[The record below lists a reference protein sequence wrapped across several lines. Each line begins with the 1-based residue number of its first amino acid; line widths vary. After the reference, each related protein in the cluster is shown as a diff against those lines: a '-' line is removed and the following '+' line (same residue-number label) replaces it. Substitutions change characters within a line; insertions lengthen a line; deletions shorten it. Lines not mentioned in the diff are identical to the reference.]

1 MSKSIAALALWCLAN
16 AAGAGISAEDF
27 ARNPEI
33 LKARISPTGE
43 HLAVLRIVDD
53 KRVVAVLS
61 HPGLA
66 LTGVMSFPGDNQ
78 VLDFWWVND
87 ERIVASVTRDFGSTE
102 YLDPTGE
109 LFGMNADGS
118 RSRHL
123 FGYRAGDGQ
132 AMSAAKK
139 TTRRYASARL
149 LHPVWDEPD
158 QALVS
163 IRPLSAAKSRPV
175 EAARMNVY
183 TGKLSGRVRAPA
195 SDASLA
201 VDAKGRVR
209 FAFSTNEDLDTI
221 IHERDPET
229 GKWRLFSRTEYGES
243 TLEPVSVA
251 ENGEIWVRTAP
262 DEGPLGIYRM
272 NPQTHELDLIYRHD
286 YVDAS
291 VLRDWQGDIW
301 GAFIEPDLPRTVVID
316 PEHPLSALNAEL
328 GKVFPGRYLGIANQT
343 HDGRFT
349 LARTYDDNGTPEL
362 YLFDAKERRLAQ
374 LFDYMPWIDDGL
386 LAETQPIELTARDGL
401 TLHGYLTL
409 PAATKTRSAENLPL
423 VLMPHGGPHGPRD
436 YWGYDRYVQVLAT
449 HGYAVLQ
456 VNFRGSGGYG
466 PHFEKLGYLEWD
478 KKMQDDLTDATRWA
492 IEQGMADPE
501 RICIHGWSY
510 GGYATLMSIVR
521 EPELYACAVAA
532 AGVYDHDIQYR
543 KADFIRWTRWG
554 DDYIDKVIGP
564 TAEDRR
570 EASPITYLDRLKTP
584 LFIVHGEND
593 QRVPVEHARALLKRL
608 QARGIEPEYMEKKNE
623 GHGFFKEEN
632 RADFF
637 RALLSFLDR
646 HIGARAEVAAAGG

>member
-1 MSKSIAALALWCLAN
+1 MNKLTAALAICSLA
-16 AAGAGISAEDF
+16 GFGWTGVTPEDF

-33 LKARISPTGE
+33 LKARISPTGD

-78 VLDFWWVND
+78 VLDFQWVND
-87 ERIVASVTRDFGSTE
+87 ERIIASVTRDFGSTE

-132 AMSAAKK
+132 AMSAAKQ
-139 TTRRYASARL
+139 TTRKYASASV
-149 LHPVWDEPD
+149 LHPIWDDPD
-158 QALVS
+158 HVLVS
-163 IRPLSAAKSRPV
+163 ISAWSAAKARPV

-183 TGKLSGRVRAPA
+183 TGKLSGRIRAPA
-195 SDASLA
+195 NDAYFA
-201 VDAKGRVR
+201 VDQKGEVL
-209 FAFSTNEDLDTI
+209 FAFSRSEGMDNV
-221 IHERDPET
+221 IHHRNPAT
-229 GKWRLFSRTEYGES
+229 GKWRLFSKTKFGES
-243 TLEPVSVA
+243 TFEPVSIA
-251 ENGEIWVRTAP
+251 EDGDLWVRTAP
-262 DEGPLGIYRM
+262 DDGPLGIYSM
-272 NPQTHELDLIYRHD
+272 NPKTYAMDLIYRHD
-286 YVDAS
+286 YVDAR
-291 VLRDWQGDIW
+291 VQRDWKYNVW
-301 GAFIEPDLPRTVVID
+301 GVLIEPGLPKLIALD
-316 PEHPLSALNAEL
+316 PDHPLSALNAEL
-328 GKVFPGRYLGIANQT
+328 GEVFPERFLSIVNQT

-349 LARTYDDNGTPEL
+349 LVRTHDDNSTPEL
-362 YLFDAKERRLAQ
+362 YLYDAKERQLAP

-401 TLHGYLTL
+401 KLRGYLTL
-409 PAATKTRSAENLPL
+409 PPPARNAKELPM

-436 YWGYDRYVQVLAT
+436 HWGYDRYVQVLAT

-466 PHFEKLGYLEWD
+466 PHFERLGFLEWD
-478 KKMQDDLTDATRWA
+478 KKMQDDLTDTTRWA
-492 IEQGMADPE
+492 IEQGIADPE

-510 GGYATLMSIVR
+510 GGYATLMSVVR
-521 EPELYACAVAA
+521 EPDLYACAVAA
-532 AGVYDHDIQYR
+532 AGVYDHEIQYR

-570 EASPITYLDRLKTP
+570 EASPIAYLDRLKTP
-584 LFIVHGEND
+584 LLIVHGEND
-593 QRVPVEHARALLKRL
+593 QRVPVEHARALRKAL
-608 QARGIEPEYMEKKNE
+608 QARGIDAEYMEKKNE
-623 GHGFFKEEN
+623 GHGFFKERN
-632 RADFF
+632 RTDFF
-637 RALLSFLDR
+637 RALLNFLGR
-646 HIGARAEVAAAGG
+646 HIGTMEEVAAAGT

>member
-1 MSKSIAALALWCLAN
+1 MSKPFAALVLWGLASVSW
-16 AAGAGISAEDF
+16 AGTSPEDF

-33 LKARISPTGE
+33 LKARISPTGD

-87 ERIVASVTRDFGSTE
+87 DRIIASVTRDFGSTE

-109 LFGMNADGS
+109 LFGMDADGR
-118 RSRHL
+118 RSKHL

-132 AMSAAKK
+132 AMSAARK
-139 TTRRYASARL
+139 TTRKYANARF
-149 LHPVWDEPD
+149 LHPIWDDPD
-158 QALVS
+158 QVLVS
-163 IRPLSAAKSRPV
+163 ISPWSTAKSRPV

-183 TGKLSGRVRAPA
+183 TGKLSGRIRAPA
-195 SDASLA
+195 SDAFLA

-209 FAFSTNEDLDTI
+209 FAFSNNDAFDSI
-221 IHERDPET
+221 IHERNLAT
-229 GKWRLFSRTEYGES
+229 GEWRLFNQTEYGDS
-243 TLEPVSVA
+243 AVEPVAVM
-251 ENGEIWVRTAP
+251 EDGEVWVRAAP
-262 DEGPLGIYRM
+262 DKGPLGIYSM
-272 NPQTHELDLIYRHD
+272 NPETQAMDLIYRHD
-286 YVDAS
+286 YVDAR
-291 VLRDWQGDIW
+291 VRRDWNYNIW
-301 GAFIEPDLPRTVVID
+301 GVLIEPDLPKTITLD

-328 GKVFPGRYLGIANQT
+328 SEVFPGRYLSIANQT
-343 HDGRFT
+343 HDGRLT
-349 LARTYDDNGTPEL
+349 LVRTYDDNSTPEL
-362 YLFDAKERRLAQ
+362 YLYDAKARQLAP

-386 LAETQPIELTARDGL
+386 LAETQPIKLTARDGL

-409 PAATKTRSAENLPL
+409 PPPARSAENLPM

-436 YWGYDRYVQVLAT
+436 SWGYNSYVQVLAT

-466 PHFEKLGYLEWD
+466 PHFEKLGHLEWD
-478 KKMQDDLTDATRWA
+478 KKMQDDLTDTTRWA
-492 IEQGMADPE
+492 IEQGIADPE

-554 DDYIDKVIGP
+554 DAYIDKVIGP

-584 LFIVHGEND
+584 LLIVHGEND
-593 QRVPVEHARALLKRL
+593 QRVPVEHARALRKAL
-608 QARGIEPEYMEKKNE
+608 QARGIDAEYMEKKNE
-623 GHGFFKEEN
+623 GHGFFKEQN
-632 RADFF
+632 RTDFF
-637 RALLSFLDR
+637 HALLNFLDR
-646 HIGARAEVAAAGG
+646 HIGTKEEVAAAGR

>member
-1 MSKSIAALALWCLAN
+1 MSKLVAALVLWSLASI
-16 AAGAGISAEDF
+16 GWAGISPEDF

-33 LKARISPTGE
+33 LKARISPTGN

-53 KRVVAVLS
+53 KRVVGVLS
-61 HPGLA
+61 HPGLM

-87 ERIVASVTRDFGSTE
+87 DRIIASVTRDYGSTE
-102 YLDPTGE
+102 YLNPTGE
-109 LFGMNADGS
+109 LFGMDADGS

-139 TTRRYASARL
+139 TTRRYAYASI
-149 LHPVWDEPD
+149 LHPIWEEPD
-158 QALVS
+158 QILVS
-163 IRPLSAAKSRPV
+163 ISPMTTAKSRPV

-183 TGKLSGRVRAPA
+183 NGKLSQRIRAPV

-201 VDAKGRVR
+201 VDAEGEVR
-209 FAFSTNEDLDTI
+209 FAFSRNEDMEYV
-221 IHERDPET
+221 IHARSPDT
-229 GKWRLFSRTEYGES
+229 GKWRLFSNTEWGES
-243 TLEPVSVA
+243 AVEPVAVL
-251 ENGEIWVRTAP
+251 ENGEVWVRTAP

-272 NPQTHELDLIYRHD
+272 NPETQEMDLIYRHD
-286 YVDAS
+286 YVDATA
-291 VLRDWQGDIW
+291 LRDRHGNIW
-301 GAFIEPDLPRTVVID
+301 GVHIEPNLPKTITID
-316 PEHPLSALNAEL
+316 PEHPLSVLNAEL
-328 GKVFPGRYLGIANQT
+328 GEVFPGRYLSIANQT

-349 LARTYDDNGTPEL
+349 LARTHDDNSTPEL
-362 YLFDAKERRLAQ
+362 YLYDAKERQLAP

-409 PAATKTRSAENLPL
+409 PTPAASAENLPL

-436 YWGYDRYVQVLAT
+436 SWGYDRYVQVLAT

-478 KKMQDDLTDATRWA
+478 GKMQDDLTDTTRWA
-492 IEQGMADPE
+492 IEQGIADPE

-510 GGYATLMSIVR
+510 GGYATLMSVVR
-521 EPELYACAVAA
+521 EPNLYACAVAA

-584 LFIVHGEND
+584 LLIVHGEND
-593 QRVPVEHARALLKRL
+593 QRVPVEHARALRKAL
-608 QARGIEPEYMEKKNE
+608 QNRGIDAEYMEKKNE
-623 GHGFFKEEN
+623 GHGFFKEQN
-632 RADFF
+632 RTDFF
-637 RALLSFLDR
+637 HALLNFLDR
-646 HIGARAEVAAAGG
+646 HIGTMEEVAAAGR

>member
-1 MSKSIAALALWCLAN
+1 MFKLVIALVLCSLAN
-16 AAGAGISAEDF
+16 LGWAGITPEDF

-33 LKARISPTGE
+33 LKARISPTGD

-78 VLDFWWVND
+78 VLDFRWVND
-87 ERIVASVTRDFGSTE
+87 DRIIASVTRDFGSTE

-132 AMSAAKK
+132 AMSATNK
-139 TTRRYASARL
+139 TRIKYASADI
-149 LHPVWDEPD
+149 LHPVWDDPD
-158 QALVS
+158 EVLIS
-163 IRPLSAAKSRPV
+163 ITSWSGAKSRPV

-183 TGKLSGRVRAPA
+183 TGKLNGRIRAPA
-195 SDASLA
+195 SDALLA

-209 FAFSTNEDLDTI
+209 FAFSNNDDFDSI
-221 IHERDPET
+221 IHERNLET
-229 GKWRLFSRTEYGES
+229 GKWRLFNKTEYGES
-243 TLEPVSVA
+243 AVEPVAVM
-251 ENGEIWVRTAP
+251 EDGKVWVRTAP
-262 DEGPLGIYRM
+262 DKGPLGIYSM
-272 NPQTHELDLIYRHD
+272 NPETQEMSLIYRHD

-291 VLRDWQGDIW
+291 VLRDWRFNIW
-301 GAFIEPDLPRTVVID
+301 GINIEPDLPRTISIN
-316 PEHPLSALNAEL
+316 PEHPLSVLNAEL
-328 GKVFPGRYLGIANQT
+328 GEVFPGRYLSIANQT

-349 LARTYDDNGTPEL
+349 LARTYDDNSTPEL
-362 YLFDAKERRLAQ
+362 YLFDAKERQLAP

-409 PAATKTRSAENLPL
+409 PTSAASAENQPL

-436 YWGYDRYVQVLAT
+436 FWGYDRYVQVLAT

-466 PHFEKLGYLEWD
+466 PHFEKLGHLEWD
-478 KKMQDDLTDATRWA
+478 GKMQDDLTDATRWA
-492 IEQGMADPE
+492 IAQGIADPE

-521 EPELYACAVAA
+521 EPDLYACAVAA

-554 DDYIDKVIGP
+554 DAYIDKVIGP

-584 LFIVHGEND
+584 LLIVHGEND
-593 QRVPVEHARALLKRL
+593 QRVPVEHARALRKAL
-608 QARGIEPEYMEKKNE
+608 QARGIDAQYMEKKNE
-623 GHGFFKEEN
+623 GHGFFKEQN
-632 RADFF
+632 RTDFF
-637 RALLSFLDR
+637 HALLNFLDR
-646 HIGARAEVAAAGG
+646 HIGTMEEVAAAGR

>member
-1 MSKSIAALALWCLAN
+1 MNKSTVALALWCLASI
-16 AAGAGISAEDF
+16 GWAGITPEDF

-33 LKARISPTGE
+33 LKARISPNGD

-87 ERIVASVTRDFGSTE
+87 ERIIASVTRDYGSTE
-102 YLDPTGE
+102 YLNPTGE

-139 TTRRYASARL
+139 TTRKWASADI
-149 LHPVWDEPD
+149 LHPLWDDPD
-158 QALVS
+158 EILVS
-163 IRPLSAAKSRPV
+163 ISPMTTAKSRPV

-183 TGKLSGRVRAPA
+183 TGKLSGRIRSPA

-201 VDAKGRVR
+201 VDDQGEVR
-209 FAFSTNEDLDTI
+209 FAFSTNEDMDTV
-221 IHERDPET
+221 IHARNPET
-229 GKWRLFSRTEYGES
+229 GKWRLFSQTEWGES
-243 TLEPVSVA
+243 AVQPVAVREDGA
-251 ENGEIWVRTAP
+251 VWVRTAP

-272 NPQTHELDLIYRHD
+272 NPETQEMDLVYRHD
-286 YVDAS
+286 TVDAS
-291 VLRDWQGDIW
+291 ALSDWQGNIW
-301 GAFIEPDLPRTVVID
+301 GAHIAPDLPRTVTID
-316 PEHPLSALNAEL
+316 AQHPLSRLNAEL
-328 GKVFPGRYLGIANQT
+328 AEVFPGRYLRIANQT
-343 HDGRFT
+343 HDARFT
-349 LARTYDDNGTPEL
+349 LVRTYDDNSTPEL
-362 YLFDAKERRLAQ
+362 YLYDAKERQLAQ

-386 LAETQPIELTARDGL
+386 LAETQPIAVTARDGL

-409 PAATKTRSAENLPL
+409 PTPATSAKNLPL

-456 VNFRGSGGYG
+456 VNYRGSGGYG

-478 KKMQDDLTDATRWA
+478 KKMQDDLTDTTRWA
-492 IEQGMADPE
+492 IEQGIADPE

-521 EPELYACAVAA
+521 EPDLYACAVAA

-593 QRVPVEHARALLKRL
+593 QRVPVEHARALRKALK
-608 QARGIEPEYMEKKNE
+608 ARGIDAEYMEKKNE
-623 GHGFFKEEN
+623 GHGFFKEQN
-632 RADFF
+632 RTDFF
-637 RALLSFLDR
+637 RALLNFLDR
-646 HIGARAEVAAAGG
+646 HIGTTQEVAAAGG